1 MADNKKKVGKP
12 DRIRVAASE
21 PYEIGH
27 LARKHE
33 LPRPLVRNVVNQVGP
48 MRRDVESYLQQM
60 KRNRGR

>member
-1 MADNKKKVGKP
+1 MSDNKKVGKP

-21 PYEIGH
+21 PYEIDH

>member
-1 MADNKKKVGKP
+1 MSDNKKKVGKP

-60 KRNRGR
+60 KRNRAR